1 MSLLEDKVSGALRQV
16 YDPEIPVNILDLGLI
31 YEIKEYPVSNIYIQ
45 MTVTTPHCP
54 AAIFL
59 PEQLREAV
67 ERVEG
72 VSNVEVELVLEPAW
86 SKSRMNSQ
94 AKKLLGYK

>member
-1 MSLLEDKVSGALRQV
+1 MSLLEDKIADALRQV
-16 YDPEIPVNILDLGLI
+16 YDPEIPVNIVDMGLI

-59 PEQLREAV
+59 PEQVREAA

-72 VSNVEVELVLEPAW
+72 VNNVEVELVFEPAW
-86 SKSRMNSQ
+86 SKNRMNSE
-94 AKKLLGYK
+94 AKKILGYK